1 MLGAGGGRP
10 ISGEH
15 EERAEK
21 KRPMVSSQSR
31 NLPGNRWWRHSALGS
46 NHLLTVCVSATVNSL
61 CVCCEHTVHPEKRRR
76 SVSRLASPPPSSPSS
91 IVSLPPPPSCS
102 PDDIIPVKYIES
114 DSPPSISLHILT
126 KLSFSINEVISSSL
140 FSPPSAWRERG
151 RRGRR
156 GRPRKRVKPREGEEE
171 RE

>member
-21 KRPMVSSQSR
+21 KRPMVSPQSR

-91 IVSLPPPPSCS
+91 SPLLPPAPLTILYPSN
-102 PDDIIPVKYIES
+102 ILKVIP
-114 DSPPSISLHILT
+114 PPSISLHILT